1 MAYRGFYQEIL
12 VSVKCKVTVVV
23 LQRQLFWQQ
32 FLSCHERLYRNYL
45 QRVSLVS
52 THPPPTRSRDSRHTG
67 SPRASWSTSLARSSR
82 SPPCKCINISTYQ
95 HITTYQHVNIST
107 CQHIM
112 STPTP
117 GHTWPGRPMEART
130 SGRSGPAPGG
140 RRAGTSSAW
149 PAQSGRGWLH
159 FKLDI
164 LARVDT

>member
-45 QRVSLVS
+45 RRVALVS

-82 SPPCKCINISTYQ
+82 SPPCKCINIST
-95 HITTYQHVNIST
+95 
-107 CQHIM
+107 CQHINM
-112 STPTP
+112 STYHVNTP
-117 GHTWPGRPMEART
+117 PGSHLAGAPDGSANLGPQRPRTRGKAGWDFFSLACTVWP
-130 SGRSGPAPGG
+130 
-140 RRAGTSSAW
+140 
-149 PAQSGRGWLH
+149 WLVT
-159 FKLDI
+159 LQ
-164 LARVDT
+164 T

>member
-82 SPPCKCINISTYQ
+82 SPPCKCINISTCQHINISTYQ
-95 HITTYQHVNIST
+95 HINMSTYQHVNIS
-107 CQHIM
+107 CQHPPRV
-112 STPTP
+112 TL
-117 GHTWPGRPMEART
+117 
-130 SGRSGPAPGG
+130 
-140 RRAGTSSAW
+140 
-149 PAQSGRGWLH
+149 GRGARWQREPRAAAAAHQGEGGLGLLQLGLH
-159 FKLDI
+159 S
-164 LARVDT
+164 LAVAGYTSNLIS

>member
-95 HITTYQHVNIST
+95 HVNIS
-107 CQHIM
+107 CQHPPRV
-112 STPTP
+112 TL
-117 GHTWPGRPMEART
+117 
-130 SGRSGPAPGG
+130 
-140 RRAGTSSAW
+140 
-149 PAQSGRGWLH
+149 GRGARWQREPRAAAAAHQGEGGLGLLQLGLH
-159 FKLDI
+159 S
-164 LARVDT
+164 LAVAGYTSNLIS